1 MIESKNFYVI
11 LIERAALVAL
21 SFCMYFINI
30 KIIKNNEK
38 GISKSVL
45 HSDVE
50 GCVSGIGM
58 VLRTIR
64 V

>member
-11 LIERAALVAL
+11 LIERAASVAL

-38 GISKSVL
+38 GISKDVFHGS
-45 HSDVE
+45 VE
-50 GCVSGIGM
+50 GRVSGIGL
-58 VLRTIR
+58 VLWTVR